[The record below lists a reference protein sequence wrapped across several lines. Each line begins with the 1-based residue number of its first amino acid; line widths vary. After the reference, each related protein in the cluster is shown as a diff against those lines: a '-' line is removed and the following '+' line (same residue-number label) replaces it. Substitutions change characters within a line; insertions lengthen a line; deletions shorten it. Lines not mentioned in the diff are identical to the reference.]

1 MPRATNKKAR
11 NPVELGADGLPVCP
25 LVRRAQ
31 AAAETQERPL
41 VIAVSSRALFDL
53 REETGVFE
61 REGADAYMALQRSRM
76 DQPAVWGAAYPLV
89 KGLLAINEAAGREVV
104 RVILA
109 SRNDPNSGV
118 RMLRTIE
125 AEHLPV
131 RLALFT
137 SGRSV
142 TGYLKAYQADL
153 FLSAQPDDVA
163 EASRAG
169 IAAARVI
176 EREAG
181 DYSSLLKDGQV
192 HIAFDGD
199 QVIFSGEAEKV
210 YQEDGV
216 DAFHAHEREKAAQP
230 LMPGPF
236 APFLHAISRWQRQ
249 FATPPVRTAL
259 VTARA
264 VAAHARAM
272 TTLESWGIR
281 VDEAFFLCGEDK
293 APILREWGATIFFD
307 DSNRHVRSACEV
319 VPTCQVHYESAG

>member
-1 MPRATNKKAR
+1 MPVV
-11 NPVELGADGLPVCP
+11 PVKTENHQGTKGLDHP
-25 LVRRAQ
+25 
-31 AAAETQERPL
+31 PL

-53 REETGVFE
+53 REETAVFDT
-61 REGADAYMALQRSRM
+61 EGAEAYMALQRSRI
-76 DQPAVWGAAYPLV
+76 DQPARWGAAYPLV
-89 KGLLAINEAAGREVV
+89 RGLLAINEVAGREVV
-104 RVILA
+104 RVVLT
-109 SRNDPNSGV
+109 SRNDPCSGV

-125 AEHLPV
+125 AEGLPV

-142 TGYLKAYQADL
+142 TGYLKAYKADL
-153 FLSAQPDDVA
+153 FLSAKADDVA
-163 EASRAG
+163 EATRSG
-169 IAAARVI
+169 IAAARVV

-181 DYSSLLKDGQV
+181 DYAAMDGGPV

-199 QVIFSGEAEKV
+199 QVIFSGESEKV
-210 YQEDGV
+210 YQEGGV

-249 FATPPVRTAL
+249 FAVPPVRTAL

-293 APILREWGATIFFD
+293 APILAEWGATIFFD

-319 VPTCQVHYESAG
+319 VPTCQVMYEDAV